1 MKKTTLF
8 SILIISLFLSSFTSD
23 SNLTWYTNLETAQK
37 IAQKEEKLIL
47 LSFSGSDWCS
57 NCIRLQKSLFESPEF
72 ESYAK
77 EVLVLVNA
85 DFPMKKKNKLSKE
98 QTMYNEELSDRYNK
112 KGVLPVV
119 LVLDANG
126 EIKGKMKHPFDN
138 ASGYIKNIKS
148 IVEK

>member
-57 NCIRLQKSLFESPEF
+57 NCIRLQKLLFESPDF

-77 EVLVLVNA
+77 EELVLVNA

-98 QTMYNEELSDRYNK
+98 QTMYYEELSDRYNK

-138 ASGYIKNIKS
+138 AAGYIKNIKS